1 MIAGF
6 ILSYMSFLF
15 QAYCFY
21 HSRFFLFHNTSSF
34 FIVPEKKKNEN
45 KSQNEER
52 KSQLADTVLI
62 CKSNYQSV
70 LEMTGLV
77 RSCMDSGAINS
88 AIIHRADYF
97 SNVLFFLHHA

>member
-1 MIAGF
+1 MYEFF
-6 ILSYMSFLF
+6 ISGILL
-15 QAYCFY
+15 
-21 HSRFFLFHNTSSF
+21 LLLSF
-34 FIVPEKKKNEN
+34 FYFIILQVFSLYQKKKNEN

>member
-21 HSRFFLFHNTSSF
+21 YSRFFN
-34 FIVPEKKKNEN
+34 FIILQVFSLYQKKKNEN
-45 KSQNEER
+45 KSQNVER